1 MVLIQGQVTDYFNL
15 LVEAMDDVIALILG
29 GGQGTRLFPLTLQ
42 RSKPAVAVAG
52 KYRLIDITL
61 SNCINS
67 GIRKVFVITQFLS
80 ASLHHHIMATYHFD
94 TFSKGFVE
102 ILAAEQTPSRTAW
115 YQGTAD
121 AVRESLRHIKD
132 FNNKA
137 IVVLS
142 GDHLYRMDYRE
153 MVQQH
158 IDNDADITLAV
169 QPVPRVEAPRMG
181 LLKADAEG
189 RVTDFV
195 EKPQE
200 EDVLQRFRSPRE
212 TIEKHHLE
220 GDDWYLGSMGIYV
233 FKPKV
238 LEELLADP
246 TRMDFGRE
254 VIPGSITTHRVM
266 AYPFTGHWEDIGTI
280 RSYFDA
286 HMAMAQENPPF
297 PLYEPGKPIYTR
309 ARNLPPAIVMRSKI
323 KNCLFSEGSI
333 VTGAVVR
340 SSIIGVRS
348 IVRPEARLTNVVML
362 GSDYYEGER
371 PSPHQDLD
379 PATLPPMGIGCNS
392 NLEKVIID
400 KNARIGN
407 NVIITAKEDGV
418 NIQGENYWVCD
429 GITVIPK
436 NAVIPDGTVI

>member
-1 MVLIQGQVTDYFNL
+1 
-15 LVEAMDDVIALILG
+15 MDDVIALILG
-29 GGQGTRLFPLTLQ
+29 GGQGKRLFPLTLE

-80 ASLHHHIMATYHFD
+80 ASLHHHIMATYRFD
-94 TFSKGFVE
+94 AFSRGFVE
-102 ILAAEQTPSRTAW
+102 ILAAEQTPNRSAW

-121 AVRESLRHIKD
+121 AVRESLRHVKD

-137 IVVLS
+137 ILILS
-142 GDHLYRMDYRE
+142 GDHLYRMDYRD
-153 MVQQH
+153 MLRQH
-158 IDNDADITLAV
+158 LENDADLTLAV

-181 LLKADAEG
+181 LLKASPECI
-189 RVTDFV
+189 VTDFV

-200 EDVLQRFRSPRE
+200 EDVLERFRSPVE
-212 TIEKHHLE
+212 TNRRHGLE
-220 GDDWYLGSMGIYV
+220 GDDWFLGSMGIYV
-233 FKPKV
+233 FKPSV
-238 LEELLADP
+238 LEELLSDES
-246 TRMDFGRE
+246 RMDFGKE
-254 VIPGSITTHRVM
+254 VIPAAIHSHKVM
-266 AYPFTGHWEDIGTI
+266 AFPFTGHWEDIGTI

-286 HMAMAQENPPF
+286 HMAMVSDNPPF
-297 PLYEPGKPIYTR
+297 PLYDAGKQIYTR

-323 KNCLFSEGSI
+323 KNCLFSEGSV
-333 VTGAVVR
+333 VTGAVLR

-362 GSDYYEGER
+362 GADYYEGEKTAWPMGTR
-371 PSPHQDLD
+371 PASDV
-379 PATLPPMGIGCNS
+379 PPMGVGMNS
-392 NLEKVIID
+392 NLERVIID
-400 KNARIGN
+400 KNARIGS
-407 NVIITAKEDGV
+407 NVIITPKPDGEC
-418 NIQGENYWVCD
+418 IQGDNYWVCD